1 MRFLCFVLFSVD
13 SVVSNFT
20 PVFSSATISLGPVI
34 PLVYLQD
41 TWLSDLCDTNH
52 LCPGIISPCFSLRS
66 VPLCFWDVDKA
77 DLLL

>member
-34 PLVYLQD
+34 PLVYLQE
-41 TWLSDLCDTNH
+41 TWLLDLCD
-52 LCPGIISPCFSLRS
+52 
-66 VPLCFWDVDKA
+66 
-77 DLLL
+77 